1 MKPTAILTPTARP
14 SSATGRTGRN
24 RKSLSSVLFL
34 GVFLSGCMT
43 PVASQPTF
51 EQARFT
57 FDKYEVVIGS
67 AKRQTVLTG
76 FLLGGAIA
84 ELAVVHIDD
93 NDNRRLRIYEFGE
106 GSWAPKLD
114 AILGPEMLFVD
125 VARIGERDR
134 LVLYE
139 RGRLNW
145 FDTESATERTLV
157 AVTSNF
163 NPPRRDEI
171 PHLDV
176 TRDLNADDR
185 DDLVVP
191 DVDGFSVFIQMSD
204 GEFADPAKIGPPT
217 DMSGIYGADG
227 YRSDPWSQSRV
238 HETDYNQDGRSDLV
252 FWNDEHFEVHTQD
265 VHGLFA
271 AEGKT
276 FTTDVAFDTDRIYSL
291 ASGDMTGRAL
301 HSLTD
306 LNGDGVGDLVVFS
319 LQGKRISKKRSNYEV
334 HFGAPTAD
342 GGTAFASEV
351 AATFQSEGR

>member
-227 YRSDPWSQSRV
+227 YRYDPWSQSRV
-238 HETDYNQDGRSDLV
+238 HEPDYNQNGRSDLV